1 MTYTNPLPSALPSC
15 SRSARQTT
23 NTQKND
29 RQKCPSVVFSQ
40 YSLVAHVDFHEHFQ
54 QYFMAN
60 MNRDK
65 TSGDIEAFKLA
76 LTCTLIKLA
85 LNSRSWPKPLSAIL
99 SGEIELGKN
108 RTLKSDEQRRRSP
121 LVEHSLVHR
130 ALVHGVD
137 KLSAPVRTRRI
148 MAPPSHKSRLIINNN
163 STIDQQQRQRLI
175 INNSMHASTTT
186 ALIACMR
193 VRSLPSGSALI
204 SAFSFPSFPPPLP
217 LRAPPLESLIDCQ

>member
-1 MTYTNPLPSALPSC
+1 
-15 SRSARQTT
+15 
-23 NTQKND
+23 
-29 RQKCPSVVFSQ
+29 
-40 YSLVAHVDFHEHFQ
+40 
-54 QYFMAN
+54 MAN

-85 LNSRSWPKPLSAIL
+85 LNSRSWPKPLSATL

-175 INNSMHASTTT
+175 INNSMHASTPT

-193 VRSLPSGSALI
+193 IRSLPSGSALI
-204 SAFSFPSFPPPLP
+204 SASSSPSFPPPFLYVLLLLSHLSIVNKSLLLLP
-217 LRAPPLESLIDCQ
+217 SSSPPPPYPSCVCRSTNERYQHTRTARE